1 MMRRITEML
10 AGIGVDKYIHFI
22 VCQLMAFFV
31 CAASDIITSD
41 VMVSVVAS
49 VVVTMSV
56 GAAKEMADDRHPD
69 NRADTMDILA
79 DLAGTATGI
88 ILWML

>member
-1 MMRRITEML
+1 MMRRITAML

-22 VCQLMAFFV
+22 ACQLMAFFV
-31 CAASDIITSD
+31 CAASNIITSD

-56 GAAKEMADDRHPD
+56 GAAKEMADDRCTD
-69 NRADTMDILA
+69 NSADARDILA

>member
-1 MMRRITEML
+1 MMRRITAIL

-22 VCQLMAFFV
+22 ACQLMAFFV
-31 CAASDIITSD
+31 CAASNIITSD
-41 VMVSVVAS
+41 VMMSVIAS
-49 VVVTMSV
+49 VVITMSV

-69 NRADTMDILA
+69 NRADARDILA